1 MTGRTVKR
9 GLVARLDLI
18 PIAPRTMLELRV
30 RWVLLIVVGTANLGG
45 ALVVLLFATFVI
57 PDPPIHDVEH
67 VRFVNTVAFFSYPLV
82 AGPVAMAT
90 GLFLWRPVIRLA
102 REGGVPDAAQRRAVL
117 LGPLRLTLLV
127 GMLWTVGAIGWAALD
142 AALFNARMA
151 TKVGSTCLL
160 GAITTCTLVY
170 LLSERLLRPAAALAL
185 ESRSGRN
192 AAESVVRNGATENL
206 ATGNVVAENLEAGD
220 AAVENLAMGNVA
232 AGNVVAES
240 VAAARSAQDV
250 RLPGVTTRVMLAW
263 ALGTAVP
270 VFGLVCVG
278 VAALVT
284 PGIRTTQLAL
294 TILALGATA
303 LGVGTGVTFLAV
315 RAIADPIKAV
325 RGGMTR
331 VARGD
336 LSGEVEVY
344 DASEVGQLQAGF
356 NDMVAGLREHE
367 RLRDLFGRHVG
378 EEVAGLAF
386 ERDIELGGET
396 RDVAVLFV
404 DLTGSTRLAETR
416 SPDQVV
422 ELLNAFFAVVVRV
435 VAAHAGWINKFEGDA
450 ALAIFGA
457 PSGMDDAAG
466 AVLGAARELGD
477 RLREEVP
484 EVDAGIGV
492 SAGPVVA
499 GYIGAEQRFEYTVI
513 GDPVNE
519 AARLSDLAKTY
530 DERVLASGIVVER
543 AREAEAGRWRF
554 GDTVNLRGR
563 GRATRLALP
572 RRPDLAPDAVAV
584 AVEAVEQDEQ
594 RDSRRFPRL
603 PRPRVPIRRRAAH
616 EGEPDVAG

>member
-1 MTGRTVKR
+1 MTGRTVGR
-9 GLVARLDLI
+9 GLAARLDLI
-18 PIAPRTMLELRV
+18 PVVPRTMLELRV
-30 RWVLLIVVGTANLGG
+30 RWVLLVVVATANAGG

-57 PDPPIHDVEH
+57 PDPPIHDIQH
-67 VRFVNTVAFFSYPLV
+67 VRIVNTVAFFSYPAF
-82 AGPVAMAT
+82 AGPIAMVT
-90 GLFLWRPVIRLA
+90 GLYLWRPVIRLA
-102 REGGVPDAAQRRAVL
+102 REGGVPDKAQRRAVL
-117 LGPLRLTLLV
+117 LGPLRLTVLV

-142 AALFNARMA
+142 AAMFNERMA

-170 LLSERLLRPAAALAL
+170 LLSERLLRPAAALVL
-185 ESRSGRN
+185 KSRPR
-192 AAESVVRNGATENL
+192 R
-206 ATGNVVAENLEAGD
+206 D
-220 AAVENLAMGNVA
+220 I
-232 AGNVVAES
+232 
-240 VAAARSAQDV
+240 

-270 VFGLVCVG
+270 VFGLVCVA

-303 LGVGTGVTFLAV
+303 IGVGTGVTYMAV

-331 VARGD
+331 IALGD
-336 LSGEVEVY
+336 LSAEVQVY

-386 ERDIELGGET
+386 EHDIELGGET

-404 DLTGSTRLAETR
+404 DLAGSTRLAETR
-416 SPDQVV
+416 APDQVV
-422 ELLNAFFAVVVRV
+422 ELLNAFFDVVVRV

-457 PSGMDDAAG
+457 PSGLDDAAG
-466 AVLGAARELGD
+466 AALGAARELGR
-477 RLREEVP
+477 RLRDEVP
-484 EVDAGIGV
+484 DVVAGIGV

-519 AARLSDLAKTY
+519 AARLSDLAKTRE
-530 DERVLASGIVVER
+530 ERVLASGTVVER
-543 AREAEAGRWRF
+543 AAETEAAQWRYGR
-554 GDTVNLRGR
+554 TVTLRGR
-563 GRATRLALP
+563 SRTTRLAVP
-572 RRPDLAPDAVAV
+572 CPPVQAAEAIE
-584 AVEAVEQDEQ
+584 VEAADADE

-603 PRPRVPIRRRAAH
+603 PRPRVPIRRRPV
-616 EGEPDVAG
+616 EGEPDAAG

>member
-1 MTGRTVKR
+1 MTGRTARCGTAKR
-9 GLVARLDLI
+9 GLAARLDLI
-18 PIAPRTMLELRV
+18 PIVPRTMLELRV
-30 RWVLLIVVGTANLGG
+30 RWVLLIVVATANLGG

-57 PDPPIHDVEH
+57 PDPPIDGIEH
-67 VRFVNTVAFFSYPLV
+67 VRVVNTVAFFSYPVL
-82 AGPVAMAT
+82 AGPVAMIT
-90 GLFLWRPVIRLA
+90 GLYLWRPVIRLA
-102 REGGVPDAAQRRAVL
+102 RDGGVPDATQRRAVL

-127 GMLWTVGAIGWAALD
+127 GMLWVVGAIGWAALD
-142 AALFNARMA
+142 ASLFNATMA
-151 TKVGSTCLL
+151 IKVGSTCLL
-160 GAITTCTLVY
+160 GAITTCTIVY

-185 ESRSGRN
+185 ESREPRD
-192 AAESVVRNGATENL
+192 ESR
-206 ATGNVVAENLEAGD
+206 
-220 AAVENLAMGNVA
+220 
-232 AGNVVAES
+232 
-240 VAAARSAQDV
+240 DV

-270 VFGLVCVG
+270 VFGLLCVG

-294 TILALGATA
+294 TILALATTA
-303 LGVGTGVTFLAV
+303 IGVGTGVTFLAV

-336 LSGEVEVY
+336 LSGEVQVY
-344 DASEVGQLQAGF
+344 DASEVGLLQAGF

-386 ERDIELGGET
+386 EHDIELGGET

-435 VAAHAGWINKFEGDA
+435 VAEHAGWINKFEGDA

-457 PSGMDDAAG
+457 PSGMDDASG
-466 AVLGAARELGD
+466 AALGAARELGR
-477 RLREEVP
+477 RLSEEVP

-519 AARLSDLAKTY
+519 AARLSDLAKTH
-530 DERVLASGIVVER
+530 DERVLASGVVVER
-543 AREAEAGRWRF
+543 AADAEAAEWRF
-554 GDTVNLRGR
+554 GKTITLRGR
-563 GRATRLALP
+563 RGATRLALP
-572 RRPDLAPDAVAV
+572 RPPDGAPDAFDAEG
-584 AVEAVEQDEQ
+584 AEAADQDEQ

-603 PRPRVPIRRRAAH
+603 PRPRVPIRRRPAP
-616 EGEPDVAG
+616 EGEPDVAS

>member
-1 MTGRTVKR
+1 
-9 GLVARLDLI
+9 
-18 PIAPRTMLELRV
+18 MLELRV
-30 RWVLLIVVGTANLGG
+30 RWVLLIVVATANLGG

-57 PDPPIHDVEH
+57 PDPPIHGIEH
-67 VRFVNTVAFFSYPLV
+67 VRLVNTVAFFSYPVL

-90 GLFLWRPVIRLA
+90 GLVLWRPVIRLA
-102 REGGVPDAAQRRAVL
+102 RDGGVPDAVQRRAVL

-127 GMLWTVGAIGWAALD
+127 GMLWMVGAVGWAALD

-185 ESRSGRN
+185 KSAPPAS
-192 AAESVVRNGATENL
+192 
-206 ATGNVVAENLEAGD
+206 
-220 AAVENLAMGNVA
+220 
-232 AGNVVAES
+232 
-240 VAAARSAQDV
+240 AAAPSAAPAASPTPDGTVPGEV

-270 VFGLVCVG
+270 VFGLLCVG

-294 TILALGATA
+294 TILALGTTA
-303 LGVGTGVTFLAV
+303 IGVGTGVTFLAV

-336 LSGEVEVY
+336 LSAEVQVY

-378 EEVAGLAF
+378 EEVADLAF
-386 ERDIELGGET
+386 EHDIELGGET

-404 DLTGSTRLAETR
+404 DLAGSTRLAETR

-435 VAAHAGWINKFEGDA
+435 VGAHAGWINKFEGDA

-457 PSGMDDAAG
+457 PSGLDDAAG
-466 AVLGAARELGD
+466 AALGAARELGR

-484 EVDAGIGV
+484 GVAAGIGV

-519 AARLSDLAKTY
+519 AARLSDLAKSH
-530 DERVLASGIVVER
+530 DERVLASGTVVGL
-543 AREAEAGRWRF
+543 AAEAEAGQWRL
-554 GDTVNLRGR
+554 GRNIILRGR
-563 GRATRLALP
+563 GRPTRLALP
-572 RRPDLAPDAVAV
+572 CPPDRAVLDAADAEPAAPDG
-584 AVEAVEQDEQ
+584 Q
-594 RDSRRFPRL
+594 RDPRRFPRL
-603 PRPRVPIRRRAAH
+603 PRPRVPVRRRPVA
-616 EGEPDVAG
+616 EGEPDAAG

>member
-1 MTGRTVKR
+1 MTGRTVRR
-9 GLVARLDLI
+9 GLAARLDLI
-18 PIAPRTMLELRV
+18 PVAPRTMLELRV
-30 RWVLLIVVGTANLGG
+30 RWMLLIVVATANLGG
-45 ALVVLLFATFVI
+45 ALVVLLFATVVI
-57 PDPPIHDVEH
+57 PDPPTHGITH
-67 VRFVNTVAFFSYPLV
+67 VRLVNTAAFFSYPVL

-90 GLFLWRPVIRLA
+90 GLYLWRPVIRLA
-102 REGGVPDAAQRRAVL
+102 RDGGVPDETQRRAVL

-127 GMLWTVGAIGWAALD
+127 GMLWTVGAIGWAVLD
-142 AALFNARMA
+142 ATLFSARMA

-160 GAITTCTLVY
+160 GAITTCTIVY

-185 ESRSGRN
+185 AS
-192 AAESVVRNGATENL
+192 
-206 ATGNVVAENLEAGD
+206 
-220 AAVENLAMGNVA
+220 
-232 AGNVVAES
+232 
-240 VAAARSAQDV
+240 RSAQNV

-270 VFGLVCVG
+270 VFGLLGVG
-278 VAALVT
+278 IAALVT

-294 TILALGATA
+294 TVLVLAGTA
-303 LGVGTGVTFLAV
+303 IGVGTGVTFLAV

-386 ERDIELGGET
+386 EHDIELGGVT

-457 PSGMDDAAG
+457 PSAMDDAAG
-466 AVLGAARELGD
+466 AALGAARELGG
-477 RLREEVP
+477 RLRAEVP

-519 AARLSDLAKTY
+519 AARLSDLAKTH
-530 DERVLASGIVVER
+530 DERVLASGRVVER
-543 AREAEAGRWRF
+543 AAEAEAGQWRF
-554 GDTVNLRGR
+554 GETITLRGR
-563 GRATRLALP
+563 RGATRLALP
-572 RRPDLAPDAVAV
+572 GSPDEAPDAA
-584 AVEAVEQDEQ
+584 AAETAEQDEQ

-603 PRPRVPIRRRAAH
+603 PRPRVPIRRRPAAD
-616 EGEPDVAG
+616 GEPDVVG

>member
-1 MTGRTVKR
+1 MTGKTVGR
-9 GLVARLDLI
+9 GLAARLDLI
-18 PIAPRTMLELRV
+18 PVVPRTMLEIRV
-30 RWVLLIVVGTANLGG
+30 RWVLLVVVATANLGG

-57 PDPPIHDVEH
+57 PDPPIHDIEH
-67 VRFVNTVAFFSYPLV
+67 VRIVNTVAFFSYPVL

-90 GLFLWRPVIRLA
+90 GLYLWRPVIRLA
-102 REGGVPDAAQRRAVL
+102 RDGGAPDALQRRAVL
-117 LGPLRLTLLV
+117 LGPLRLTVLV

-151 TKVGSTCLL
+151 AKVGSTCLL

-170 LLSERLLRPAAALAL
+170 LLSERLLRPAAALVL
-185 ESRSGRN
+185 ESRPR
-192 AAESVVRNGATENL
+192 
-206 ATGNVVAENLEAGD
+206 AG
-220 AAVENLAMGNVA
+220 
-232 AGNVVAES
+232 
-240 VAAARSAQDV
+240 V

-270 VFGLVCVG
+270 VFGLVCVA

-303 LGVGTGVTFLAV
+303 IGVGTGVTYIAV

-336 LSGEVEVY
+336 LSAEVQVY

-356 NDMVAGLREHE
+356 NDMVSGLREHE

-404 DLTGSTRLAETR
+404 DLTGSTRLAETHA
-416 SPDQVV
+416 PDQVV
-422 ELLNAFFAVVVRV
+422 ELLNAFFDVVVRV

-457 PSGMDDAAG
+457 PSGLDDAAG
-466 AVLGAARELGD
+466 AALGAARELGH
-477 RLREEVP
+477 RLRAEVP
-484 EVDAGIGV
+484 GVDAGIGV

-519 AARLSDLAKTY
+519 AARLSDLAKTR
-530 DERVLASGIVVER
+530 DERVLASGTVVER
-543 AREAEAGRWRF
+543 AAESEAGQWRY
-554 GDTVNLRGR
+554 GRTVTLRGR
-563 GRATRLALP
+563 SRTTRLAVP
-572 RRPDLAPDAVAV
+572 CPPVP
-584 AVEAVEQDEQ
+584 AVEAAAIEAADLDEH

-603 PRPRVPIRRRAAH
+603 PRPRVPIRRRAP
-616 EGEPDVAG
+616 EGEPDAAG

>member
-9 GLVARLDLI
+9 GLAARLDLI

-30 RWVLLIVVGTANLGG
+30 RWVLLIVVATANLGG
-45 ALVVLLFATFVI
+45 AIVVLLFATFVI
-57 PDPPIHDVEH
+57 PDPPIHGIEH
-67 VRFVNTVAFFSYPLV
+67 VRLVNTVAFFSYPVV

-90 GLFLWRPVIRLA
+90 GLALWRPVIRLA
-102 REGGVPDAAQRRAVL
+102 RDGGVPDAAQRRAVL

-127 GMLWTVGAIGWAALD
+127 GMLWAVGAIGWAALD

-160 GAITTCTLVY
+160 GAITTCTTVY

-185 ESRSGRN
+185 ESRS
-192 AAESVVRNGATENL
+192 
-206 ATGNVVAENLEAGD
+206 
-220 AAVENLAMGNVA
+220 
-232 AGNVVAES
+232 
-240 VAAARSAQDV
+240 AQNV

-270 VFGLVCVG
+270 VFGLLGVG

-303 LGVGTGVTFLAV
+303 IGVGTGVTFLAV

-331 VARGD
+331 VALGD
-336 LSGEVEVY
+336 LTGEVEVY

-422 ELLNAFFAVVVRV
+422 VLLNAFFAVVVRV

-466 AVLGAARELGD
+466 AALGAARELGD

-530 DERVLASGIVVER
+530 DERVLASGIVLER
-543 AREAEAGRWRF
+543 AGEAEAGRWRF
-554 GDTVNLRGR
+554 GETIHLRGR
-563 GRATRLALP
+563 NRATRLALP
-572 RRPDLAPDAVAV
+572 GPPDRAPDAAGT
-584 AVEAVEQDEQ
+584 EAAEQDEQ

-603 PRPRVPIRRRAAH
+603 PRPRVPIRRRPAH
-616 EGEPDVAG
+616 DGEPDVAG

>member
-1 MTGRTVKR
+1 
-9 GLVARLDLI
+9 
-18 PIAPRTMLELRV
+18 MLELRV
-30 RWVLLIVVGTANLGG
+30 RWMLLIVVATANLGG
-45 ALVVLLFATFVI
+45 ALVVLLFATVVI
-57 PDPPIHDVEH
+57 PDPPTHGITH
-67 VRFVNTVAFFSYPLV
+67 VRLVNTAAFFSYPVL

-90 GLFLWRPVIRLA
+90 GLYLWRPVIRLA
-102 REGGVPDAAQRRAVL
+102 RDGGVPDETQRRAVL

-127 GMLWTVGAIGWAALD
+127 GMLWTVGAIGWAVLD
-142 AALFNARMA
+142 ATLFSARMA

-160 GAITTCTLVY
+160 GAITTCTIVY

-185 ESRSGRN
+185 AS
-192 AAESVVRNGATENL
+192 
-206 ATGNVVAENLEAGD
+206 
-220 AAVENLAMGNVA
+220 
-232 AGNVVAES
+232 
-240 VAAARSAQDV
+240 RSAQNV

-270 VFGLVCVG
+270 VFGLLGVG
-278 VAALVT
+278 IAALVT

-294 TILALGATA
+294 TVLVLAGTA
-303 LGVGTGVTFLAV
+303 IGVGTGVTFLAV

-386 ERDIELGGET
+386 EHDIELGGVT

-457 PSGMDDAAG
+457 PSAMDDAAG
-466 AVLGAARELGD
+466 AALGAARELGG
-477 RLREEVP
+477 RLRAEVP

-519 AARLSDLAKTY
+519 AARLSDLAKTH
-530 DERVLASGIVVER
+530 DERVLASGRVVER
-543 AREAEAGRWRF
+543 AAEAEAGQWRF
-554 GDTVNLRGR
+554 GETITLRGR
-563 GRATRLALP
+563 RGATRLALP
-572 RRPDLAPDAVAV
+572 GSPDEAPDAA
-584 AVEAVEQDEQ
+584 AAETAEQDEQ

-603 PRPRVPIRRRAAH
+603 PRPRVPIRRRPAAD
-616 EGEPDVAG
+616 GEPDVVG